1 MRVCLFVVF
10 VKRKE
15 RLYENTDAVCEWI
28 IVGHYMKEREIIVF
42 RENES
47 GF

>member
-15 RLYENTDAVCEWI
+15 RSYENTDAVCEWI
-28 IVGHYMKEREIIVF
+28 IVGQCMKEKEIIVL

>member
-28 IVGHYMKEREIIVF
+28 IVGHCMKEKEITVLREK
-42 RENES
+42 ES

>member
-28 IVGHYMKEREIIVF
+28 IVGHCMKESKKVL

>member
-28 IVGHYMKEREIIVF
+28 IVGHCKKERVIKVL